1 MTLLHHNLTLYS
13 LSATSSVVIYLLTVM
28 VACDVLIVIGRFVP
42 SVISKSVPDL
52 ELDDTTCKAFKGI
65 SFFGRAGS
73 GLSIVVLAI
82 ERNAALRFPN
92 K

>member
-1 MTLLHHNLTLYS
+1 
-13 LSATSSVVIYLLTVM
+13 M
-28 VACDVLIVIGRFVP
+28 VACDALIVIGRYAP
-42 SVISKSVPDL
+42 AVISKSIPDQG
-52 ELDDTTCKAFKGI
+52 LDDTTCKAFKGI